1 MQGSLPCAQ
10 DEAHSVAATLTSA
23 FNTHSRG
30 KGGEGEGRRERER
43 ARASV
48 RPAEASPGGEVVTG
62 IEVRVLVGE
71 EANKEN
77 VLTGLKKAI
86 SPSHISNFHPIKLPK
101 KSRISMHI
109 PSLSRSVSVSLSFS
123 LFLHPHV

>member
-10 DEAHSVAATLTSA
+10 DEALSVAATLTSA
-23 FNTHSRG
+23 FNTHSHD
-30 KGGEGEGRRERER
+30 KGGEGEGRREREKAR
-43 ARASV
+43 ARV
-48 RPAEASPGGEVVTG
+48 RPLEASPGGEGATG

-86 SPSHISNFHPIKLPK
+86 CPPPTSPTFTLSNCSKNH
-101 KSRISMHI
+101 
-109 PSLSRSVSVSLSFS
+109 
-123 LFLHPHV
+123 